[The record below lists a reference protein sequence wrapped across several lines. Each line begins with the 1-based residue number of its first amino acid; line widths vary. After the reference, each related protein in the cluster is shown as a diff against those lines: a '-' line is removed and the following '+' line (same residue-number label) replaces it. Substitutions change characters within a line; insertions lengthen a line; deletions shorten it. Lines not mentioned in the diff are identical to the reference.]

1 MEWAYTRGHG
11 MIDTLKTTGAGVSG
25 WWLSVSG
32 WLPEVVSLSV
42 GIATLVYL
50 IIKIKK
56 ELK

>member
-1 MEWAYTRGHG
+1 MDILE
-11 MIDTLKTTGAGVSG
+11 TLKTEGIGIGG

-32 WLPEVVSLSV
+32 WLPGVVSLMV

-50 IIKIKK
+50 IIKIRK

>member
-1 MEWAYTRGHG
+1 MV
-11 MIDTLKTTGAGVSG
+11 DTLRTEGIGISG

-32 WLPEVVSLSV
+32 WLPGLVSLMV
-42 GIATLVYL
+42 GIATLLYL

>member
-11 MIDTLKTTGAGVSG
+11 MIDTLRTTGAGVSG

-32 WLPEVVSLSV
+32 WLPEVVSLLV
-42 GIATLVYL
+42 GVATLLYL
-50 IIKIKK
+50 VIKISK

>member
-1 MEWAYTRGHG
+1 MLNSL
-11 MIDTLKTTGAGVSG
+11 DTLKTSGIGVSG

-32 WLPEVVSLSV
+32 WLPGLVSLMV
-42 GIATLVYL
+42 GIATLLYL

>member
-1 MEWAYTRGHG
+1 MLTSL
-11 MIDTLKTTGAGVSG
+11 DTLKTSGIGVSG

-32 WLPEVVSLSV
+32 WLPGLVSLMV
-42 GIATLVYL
+42 GMATLIYL